1 MLMSSGF
8 VASAAP
14 DAGPSHDVKAYC
26 ASIAVAASDAR
37 MAWQTTKLTELETRI
52 GGRIKELEAKTAEL
66 RGWIEKRE
74 ELEKKAGEKLAGIY
88 AKMRPETAATQIS
101 TLDDDMAAA
110 VLGQLNPRQA
120 SAIFNEIVPERAAKL
135 AVLMAGVGTPPEKKL

>member
-1 MLMSSGF
+1 MGGGGAAIA
-8 VASAAP
+8 AS
-14 DAGPSHDVKAYC
+14 DALPNHDVKAYC

-52 GGRIKELEAKTAEL
+52 NGRIKDLEAKTADL

-74 ELEKKAGEKLAGIY
+74 ELEKKAGDKLAGIY
-88 AKMRPETAATQIS
+88 AKMRPETAASQIA

-110 VLGQLNPRQA
+110 VLAQLNPRQA
-120 SAIFNEIVPERAAKL
+120 SAIFNEIVPDRAAKL
-135 AVLMAGVGTPPEKKL
+135 AALIAGVGNAPEKKL